1 MKTWKIELIGNNYPT
16 TITVNATDEATARSL
31 IMKFERCP
39 ERSILS
45 IKEA

>member
-1 MKTWKIELIGNNYPT
+1 MKTWKIELIGDNYPT
-16 TITVNATDEATARSL
+16 TITVNATDEATARTL

-45 IKEA
+45 IREV